1 MAEAERTREPSRE
14 SSDEVLFRDDP
25 ADSGLRASEGF
36 RLHDS
41 GEFDAG
47 VALADDAFADAA
59 PDDEGDVADDA
70 PAHDD
75 DAPAHDDARESGVAL
90 LDLSPDAGEDSG
102 RFTAAPPPP
111 RPRPRAP
118 TPQRSKRAAE
128 FYAAG
133 VETHAPEPTPT
144 TGSAPTGFAVCAAC
158 EAKNPADARSC
169 GRCGEALP
177 DAIPAGPRGPTA
189 PGMAIKVLSTREAIG
204 PGDDAVLPPHA
215 RALIQAR
222 RAEQADAQQAS
233 EARYHARRRG
243 LMLRVGGVFALIGLL
258 PSLLLVSGWL
268 WWACLVVDLLIGAGV
283 AKFLVDREAHTLSG
297 ATSFA
302 VGSVAGTLLKGVA
315 GAVLQGLG
323 LLFLFGACFFSLVLA
338 VVAGGFVGGA
348 LERSS
353 LDEA

>member
-41 GEFDAG
+41 GELDAG
-47 VALADDAFADAA
+47 VALADATFADAA
-59 PDDEGDVADDA
+59 PDDEGDVA
-70 PAHDD
+70 D

-133 VETHAPEPTPT
+133 VETHAPEPAPT
-144 TGSAPTGFAVCAAC
+144 TGSGAPTGFAVCAAC

-177 DAIPAGPRGPTA
+177 DAIPAGARGPTA
-189 PGMAIKVLSTREAIG
+189 PGMAIKVRSTREAVG

-222 RAEQADAQQAS
+222 RAEQAEARQAS

-243 LMLRVGGVFALIGLL
+243 LMLRVGGVFVLLGTL
-258 PSLLLVSGWL
+258 PSLLLLSGWL
-268 WWACLVVDLLIGAGV
+268 GWACLVVDLLIGAGV
-283 AKFLVDREAHTLSG
+283 AKFLVDREAHTVSG
-297 ATSFA
+297 QLSFA
-302 VGSVAGTLLKGVA
+302 AGAVASTLLKGVV
-315 GAVLQGLG
+315 GVAVQGMG
-323 LLFLFGACFFSLVLA
+323 LLFLFGACFTSLVLA
-338 VVAGGFVGGA
+338 VVVGGFVGGA